1 MNLVTDIYQ
10 LTRNFPQAEMFGLTS
25 QVRRASISI
34 PSNIAE
40 GYGRSSSADYKRFL
54 HMALGSLYELQ
65 TQIEIAKRLNY
76 LTENAFVEIDSM
88 SIELDKMLYS
98 LIKKIN

>member
-1 MNLVTDIYQ
+1 
-10 LTRNFPQAEMFGLTS
+10 
-25 QVRRASISI
+25 
-34 PSNIAE
+34 
-40 GYGRSSSADYKRFL
+40 
-54 HMALGSLYELQ
+54 MALGSLYELQ

-76 LTENAFVEIDSM
+76 LTENAFFEIDSM

>member
-1 MNLVTDIYQ
+1 
-10 LTRNFPQAEMFGLTS
+10 
-25 QVRRASISI
+25 
-34 PSNIAE
+34 
-40 GYGRSSSADYKRFL
+40 
-54 HMALGSLYELQ
+54 MALGSLYELQ

-98 LIKKIN
+98 L